1 MWQDKL
7 KEIIY
12 ILENSNVN
20 EIEIKS
26 WGHQYRVVK
35 NSTLISSGGSN
46 LEQPVVVGKQEVEI
60 QNNPKDE
67 LNLSAS
73 QNDNEGTTK
82 EKVLSPMPG
91 TFYAAPTPE
100 DDNYVKIG
108 DNVKIGQTLCII
120 EAMKIMNEI
129 ESDFDGVVTEIK
141 VDDGNPVEYN
151 QILFTINP
159 E

>member
-35 NSTLISSGGSN
+35 TPGLISQGTNNSQQPIVVENQNLIDEIRLNKDSHLSDVQKSN
-46 LEQPVVVGKQEVEI
+46 EKS
-60 QNNPKDE
+60 K
-67 LNLSAS
+67 
-73 QNDNEGTTK
+73 K
-82 EKVLSPMPG
+82 EEVLSPMPG
-91 TFYAAPTPE
+91 TFYAAPTPD
-100 DDNYVKIG
+100 DDNFVEVGDSVK
-108 DNVKIGQTLCII
+108 KGQTLCII

-129 ESDFDGVVTEIK
+129 ESEHDGVITDIK
-141 VDDGNPVEYN
+141 IDNGNPVEYN
-151 QILFTINP
+151 QVLFIVSP
-159 E
+159 S

>member
-35 NSTLISSGGSN
+35 NPGAI
-46 LEQPVVVGKQEVEI
+46 V
-60 QNNPKDE
+60 
-67 LNLSAS
+67 
-73 QNDNEGTTK
+73 EGTHKSNKPVILENKNLADEVKLNNDTNLPDKQQSNKDSKK
-82 EKVLSPMPG
+82 EKVISPMPG
-91 TFYAAPTPE
+91 TFYSAPTP
-100 DDNYVKIG
+100 DDDDFVKVG
-108 DNVKIGQTLCII
+108 DKVKKGQTLCII

-129 ESDFDGVVTEIK
+129 ESEYDGVITEIK
-141 VDDGNPVEYN
+141 TGNGNPVEYN
-151 QILFTINP
+151 QVLFVISQP
-159 E
+159 

>member
-35 NSTLISSGGSN
+35 NSALISNGVQN
-46 LEQPVVVGKQEVEI
+46 LEQPIVVGKQEVES
-60 QNNPKDE
+60 QKDSKKE
-67 LNLSAS
+67 DDLTALQINKE
-73 QNDNEGTTK
+73 DTKK

-100 DDNYVKIG
+100 DDNYVKVG
-108 DNVKIGQTLCII
+108 DKVKKGQTLCII

-129 ESDFDGVVTEIK
+129 ESDFDGVLTEIK
-141 VDDGNPVEYN
+141 VDNGNPVEYN
-151 QILFTINP
+151 QILFIIDP

>member
-35 NSTLISSGGSN
+35 NSALISNGVQN
-46 LEQPVVVGKQEVEI
+46 LEQPIVVGKQEVE
-60 QNNPKDE
+60 
-67 LNLSAS
+67 S
-73 QNDNEGTTK
+73 QTDSKKEDNSTALQSNSEDTKK

-100 DDNYVKIG
+100 DDNYVKVG
-108 DNVKIGQTLCII
+108 DNVKKGQTLCII

-129 ESDFDGVVTEIK
+129 ESDFDGVLTEIK
-141 VDDGNPVEYN
+141 VDNGNPVEYN
-151 QILFTINP
+151 QILFIIDP